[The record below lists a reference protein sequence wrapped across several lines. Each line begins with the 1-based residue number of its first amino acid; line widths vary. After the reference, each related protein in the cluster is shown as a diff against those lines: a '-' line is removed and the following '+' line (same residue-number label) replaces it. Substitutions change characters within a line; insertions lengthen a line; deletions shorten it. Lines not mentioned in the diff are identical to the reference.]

1 MKIKEYIEIAETN
14 TEIGGV
20 SLVNTEILEHKQ
32 TSQPGGYKEVI
43 RWSFSDGTV
52 IRFENQTDTEV
63 GWKGHD
69 RCWRFELT
77 GEKVSE
83 DSSSEVI
90 SKRGWAGT

>member
-1 MKIKEYIEIAETN
+1 MKIEEYIKIAETN
-14 TEIGGV
+14 KEIDGV
-20 SLVNTEILEHKQ
+20 SLVNTERLEYKQ
-32 TSQPGGYKEVI
+32 TTQPEGYKEVV

-52 IRFENQTDTEV
+52 IHFENQTDTEA

-69 RCWRFELT
+69 RCWRFEST
-77 GEKVSE
+77 GEKVSK